1 MQVLLCLFG
10 WIWLHFNILSV
21 RKVLYL
27 PSHKLLAL
35 QLLEKASGPF
45 PNSVFLEKSHQML
58 VTWGCG
64 GFNLVI
70 PVVQRG
76 DLTEEAKGSGS
87 TKYCVD
93 LIIILCCGAWSV
105 WSGWL
110 PHVNLIQ
117 TIRNWNRKETD
128 FIDWYSNWIDIEICY
143 HSEPGIC
150 ESFVRPCDL
159 HKMENKWLQGQ
170 PLFEKWSVYF
180 GIVRLRGERQD
191 RLGTF

>member
-1 MQVLLCLFG
+1 MLLCLFG
-10 WIWLHFNILSV
+10 WISVQFNILSV

-27 PSHKLLAL
+27 PSQRLLAL

-45 PNSVFLEKSHQML
+45 PNSVFLEKSHQMKIS
-58 VTWGCG
+58 WGCG
-64 GFNLVI
+64 GLL
-70 PVVQRG
+70 VVQRG
-76 DLTEEAKGSGS
+76 DLTEEAK
-87 TKYCVD
+87 YCVD
-93 LIIILCCGAWSV
+93 LIILLRGGAWSV

-128 FIDWYSNWIDIEICY
+128 FIDWYLNWIDIEICY

-159 HKMENKWLQGQ
+159 HKMENK
-170 PLFEKWSVYF
+170 
-180 GIVRLRGERQD
+180 
-191 RLGTF
+191 